1 MGTVSRHDHPLVD
14 CRGLTKVYP
23 LSGVEVHALRGV
35 DLRVERGEMVAV
47 MGPSGSG
54 KSTLM
59 HIIGCMDTQTGG
71 SYLLD
76 GVDVSNVPEKELA
89 AIRNK
94 KLGFVFQRYN
104 LLPRA
109 TALYNVELPLFYAG
123 VTGSAAEEK
132 ARAALEQVGIL
143 HLADHLPNQMSGGQ
157 QQRVAIARAVVN
169 DPLLI
174 LADEPTGAL
183 DTASSA
189 EVMGVFQKMHEERGV
204 TVIIITHEPHIA
216 EFCRRKVTLRDG
228 RIISDQPVANSASAG
243 EEALQCRS
251 KSAS

>member
-1 MGTVSRHDHPLVD
+1 MASISRDRHPLID

-23 LSGVEVHALRGV
+23 LSGVEVHALRGI
-35 DLRVERGEMVAV
+35 DLRVERGEMVAI

-59 HIIGCMDTQTGG
+59 HIIGCMDTQTSGT
-71 SYLLD
+71 YLFD
-76 GVDVSNVPEKELA
+76 GIDVSTLDDKGLA
-89 AIRNK
+89 AIRNR

-104 LLPRA
+104 LLSRA

-123 VTGSAAEEK
+123 ITGAAAEEK
-132 ARAALEQVGIL
+132 ARATLEMLGIL

-157 QQRVAIARAVVN
+157 QQRVAIARAIVN
-169 DPLLI
+169 DPILI

-189 EVMGVFQKMHEERGV
+189 EVMEIFQKLHREWGV
-204 TVIIITHEPHIA
+204 TVIIITHEPQIA
-216 EFCRRKVTLRDG
+216 AYCRRRVMLRDG
-228 RIISDQPVANSASAG
+228 RIIGDEINGQPTSVA
-243 EEALQCRS
+243 
-251 KSAS
+251 